1 MKNTF
6 KFSSL
11 AVLACLYVG
20 SSTVAYAGDGH
31 DHGAGHAHGD
41 GHNHKD
47 EKKHDHGKGHSDGD
61 GHGHD
66 KKMGDHDGHGDKHHD
81 GKHETAADH
90 AKHQPKAAHG
100 GVVLEI
106 NDHHG
111 ELVFADGKIALYMS
125 DHDGHE
131 APAKGFTATAM
142 ILSTQGRQGP
152 IKLVDA
158 GGNKLQSTKDVTAA
172 SGARVILT
180 LKDPHGHMVQT
191 RYQMK

>member
-1 MKNTF
+1 MKTLL
-6 KFSSL
+6 KLSSVALL
-11 AVLACLYVG
+11 ASLYTSGITLAQ
-20 SSTVAYAGDGH
+20 AEDGH
-31 DHGAGHAHGD
+31 NHGAGHSHGD

-61 GHGHD
+61 GHDHD
-66 KKMGDHDGHGDKHHD
+66 KHGSHDGHGDKHHD
-81 GKHETAADH
+81 GAHESAADH
-90 AKHQPKAAHG
+90 AKHHPKPAHG

-106 NDHHG
+106 KDHHG

-125 DHDGHE
+125 DHDGHK
-131 APAKGFTATAM
+131 APAKGFSATAM

-158 GGNKLQSTKDVTAA
+158 GDNKLQSTKDVTAA

>member
-1 MKNTF
+1 MKTTL
-6 KFSSL
+6 KLSGLLLVASL
-11 AVLACLYVG
+11 Y
-20 SSTVAYAGDGH
+20 
-31 DHGAGHAHGD
+31 GAGTSLSYAADEHNHEKNHSQED

-47 EKKHDHGKGHSDGD
+47 EKKHDHGAGHSDDD

-66 KKMGDHDGHGDKHHD
+66 MKKSHAGHGDKHSD
-81 GKHETAADH
+81 GAHETADQH
-90 AKHQPKAAHG
+90 AKHHPKPAHS

-106 NDHHG
+106 KDHHG

-125 DHDGHE
+125 DHDGHA

-158 GGNKLQSTKDVTAA
+158 GGNKLQSTDNVTAA

-180 LKDPHGHMVQT
+180 LKDPHGHMVQV